1 MKKRDFKVV
10 VIGDSGVGKST
21 FISALINESLNKVTH
36 VNQHQPIQLPPEMFN
51 HPECNTTLIDT
62 KCQPNQ
68 IPEQVKI
75 ADVILLMYSIDDDG
89 SCERLKKFWLKELKE
104 KEFKQP
110 IIIVGNKLDLMGVE
124 DDRDYCRIFKVIK
137 QLVKDF
143 SQVEMGIEC
152 SSIKFQ
158 GIQDVINCAQRSYLY
173 PLAPLYSLVN
183 KTITEGF
190 KKALTR
196 IFRICDRDG
205 DGVWSDQELERFQKK
220 VFKRH
225 LDQSDIAGIKDM
237 IEEELKDDSNKK
249 NYITLQGFMTLQKRG
264 IELMKVQIS
273 WTILRFFYY
282 KDDLTLDESLFQDEL
297 IFDQEAGQ
305 TVELS
310 DIAQQKLKSI
320 FQQFGQTLTQAQFDY
335 IFYPVMYQTSFP
347 LLQQYHPQSQDIN
360 LTQWLAL
367 WNAFSFF
374 NYKDAYKLLS
384 YIGIDIKMSDAFKEQ
399 NKKDSWSSV
408 QKIIERRVFHIAIIT
423 KNKQKI
429 LEGQFNNISPRIT
442 TINSKTY
449 VISIYDELQAEQQI
463 EKRRLSIIDFLM
475 IEPSCSFQTVQ
486 LIPITFFYDKIS
498 VWNQVYKIIEVLNSQ
513 QNIIL
518 LLRTFGY
525 SEVQIQQLKQKNSF
539 SIISF
544 TSGIVVLIGLISGGY
559 YYFRYKP
566 FKKTK

>member
-62 KCQPNQ
+62 KCQLNQ

-320 FQQFGQTLTQAQFDY
+320 FQLYGQTLTQAQFDY

-486 LIPITFFYDKIS
+486 LIPISFFDDKIS

-513 QNIIL
+513 
-518 LLRTFGY
+518 TFGY

-544 TSGIVVLIGLISGGY
+544 TSGIVILIGLISGGY
-559 YYFRYKP
+559 YYFRFKP
-566 FKKTK
+566 FKKMK